1 VIRHALFQLPVKVN
15 HDSVARVAFTD
26 PEFAQVGLQE
36 DEARARHR
44 VIRVLRW
51 PFRVNERA
59 LAERST
65 DGHVKVITDRYG
77 NVLGATIVGPQAG
90 EGIAIWTLAVAE
102 KLNVRALASLPVPHP
117 SYGEMAKDA
126 ALAYF
131 TRNLTSAWVRRIIG
145 WLRR

>member
-1 VIRHALFQLPVKVN
+1 VKV
-15 HDSVARVAFTD
+15 V
-26 PEFAQVGLQE
+26 
-36 DEARARHR
+36 
-44 VIRVLRW
+44 
-51 PFRVNERA
+51 
-59 LAERST
+59 
-65 DGHVKVITDRYG
+65 TDRNG
-77 NVLGATIVGPQAG
+77 TVLGATIVGPQAG

-131 TRNLTSAWVRRIIG
+131 TRSLTSAWVRRIIG